1 MVTNFATITPD
12 SGSGNA
18 TLNISATKNTG
29 RNSRTVTISAREAS
43 GTLTSSNNL
52 SISQDGAEEFITI
65 SSVGTAVRD
74 GGNVNVI
81 FTSNSRS
88 FIARVDAPV
97 GYSSQTPVIKS
108 IDVNGSAV
116 SISGTN
122 NITVTPTGDPGATT
136 QYTVTMVVTI
146 PANTATSVVKYPV
159 TITST
164 TTASINGT
172 GNINQAGADKYLKF
186 VNSNGEEI
194 SSISVDADGTAVN
207 SARISSNIAWT
218 LTTV

>member
-29 RNSRTVTISAREAS
+29 RNSRTISISAKETN

-52 SISQDGAEEFITI
+52 SISQSGAAEFIKV
-65 SSVGTAVRD
+65 SSVGTAVKD
-74 GGNVNVI
+74 GSNVNVV
-81 FTSNSRS
+81 FTSNSKS
-88 FIARVDAPV
+88 FIAKVDAPT

-108 IDVNGSAV
+108 VSINGSAV

-122 NITVTPTGDPGATT
+122 NITVTPTGDPGATA

-146 PANTATSVVKYPV
+146 PANASTSVVKYPV
-159 TITST
+159 TITSAT
-164 TTASINGT
+164 TTSISGT
-172 GNINQAGADKYLKF
+172 GDINQAGAEKYLKF

-194 SSISVDADGTAVN
+194 SSVSIDADGTAVN
-207 SARISSNIAWT
+207 NARISSNIAWT

>member
-12 SGSGNA
+12 SGSGNS

-29 RNSRTVTISAREAS
+29 RNSRTVVISAKEMN
-43 GTLTSSNNL
+43 GTLTSSNDL
-52 SISQDGAEEFITI
+52 SITQKGAVEFIEI
-65 SSVGTAVRD
+65 SSVGTAVKD
-74 GGNVNVI
+74 GGNVNVV
-81 FTSNSRS
+81 FTSNSKS
-88 FIARVDAPV
+88 FIAKVDAPT

-108 IDVNGSAV
+108 ISVNGSAV

-122 NITVTPTGDPGATT
+122 NITVTPTGDPGATA

-146 PANTATSVVKYPV
+146 PTNAATSIVKYPV
-159 TITST
+159 TITSA
-164 TTASINGT
+164 TTASIKGI
-172 GNINQAGADKYLKF
+172 GDINQAGAEKYLKF

-194 SSISVDADGTAVN
+194 SSVSIDADGTAVN
-207 SARISSNIAWT
+207 NARISSNIAWT

>member
-12 SGSGNA
+12 SGFGNV

-122 NITVTPTGDPGATT
+122 NITVTPTGDPGATA

>member
-122 NITVTPTGDPGATT
+122 NITVTPTGDPGAAA